1 MIIAQIII
9 TAVFALCIVGW
20 CLWQSR
26 KANALAKKLAEQT
39 AYNQQ
44 LQTEKAVVETQLK
57 HHEVRKQNEENVISL
72 DRKRIIDRLHT
83 NADLRD

>member
-1 MIIAQIII
+1 MIIPQLII
-9 TAVFALCIVGW
+9 TAFFALCIIGW

-26 KANALAKKLAEQT
+26 KTNALTKKLAEQT

-44 LQTEKAVVETQLK
+44 LQTEKTVVETQLK
-57 HHEVRKQNEENVISL
+57 HHEVRKKNEENAISL
-72 DRKRIIDRLHT
+72 DRERIIDRLHT